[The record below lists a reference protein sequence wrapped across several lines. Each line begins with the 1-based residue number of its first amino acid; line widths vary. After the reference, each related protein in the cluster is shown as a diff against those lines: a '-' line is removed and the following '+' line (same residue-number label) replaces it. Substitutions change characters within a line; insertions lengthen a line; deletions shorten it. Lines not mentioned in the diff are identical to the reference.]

1 MELEKRTEARVDEA
15 PPAGRRVWQ
24 TPQVIVSQMSNTQG
38 GINANTDI
46 DGSQTS

>member
-1 MELEKRTEARVDEA
+1 MDFENQTEARAGEA

-24 TPQVIVSQMSNTQG
+24 TPHVIVSQMSDTQG